1 MIFSIKLCKIST
13 ISFIEY
19 WYNFFITSICP
30 RAVYNKIKLNWLY
43 VIFLVKIGFV
53 HFGVIF
59 QYNAPSLLPGE
70 YKVFVTSK
78 I

>member
-30 RAVYNKIKLNWLY
+30 RAVYNKIKLNWFND
-43 VIFLVKIGFV
+43 IFLVKIGFV

-59 QYNAPSLLPGE
+59 QCNAPHFCLGSIRFL
-70 YKVFVTSK
+70 
-78 I
+78 